1 MTTLFIPLLVAAQAA
16 TLSLTP
22 AQVKAMS
29 HQEIRVH
36 NAALQ
41 RGDAEYIRCVKTEKV
56 GSLVAR
62 EVSCRTNAQWRK
74 AQDTGNQDARDAM
87 DAYKGKAV
95 NSN

>member
-1 MTTLFIPLLVAAQAA
+1 MTTVLLPLLIAAQAT
-16 TLSLTP
+16 TLSLSP
-22 AQVKAMS
+22 EQVKAMS
-29 HQEIRVH
+29 HQEIRAH
-36 NAALQ
+36 NAVLQ

-74 AQDTGNQDARDAM
+74 AQDIGNQDARDAM